1 MKAYAYQWSWL
12 LWNPDSAKKIEK
24 KAGGGGALA
33 ETNNS
38 TLPPVGNKPS
48 KV

>member
-1 MKAYAYQWSWL
+1 MLMNGLGYFGIPTPL
-12 LWNPDSAKKIEK
+12 KKIEEK
-24 KAGGGGALA
+24 VGGGGALA

>member
-1 MKAYAYQWSWL
+1 MLINGLGYFGIPTPL
-12 LWNPDSAKKIEK
+12 KKLKK

>member
-24 KAGGGGALA
+24 KRKEWGALA

-38 TLPPVGNKPS
+38 TTPS
-48 KV
+48 L